1 MKEKTLLEIFSL
13 NNFWLLPQT
22 EMSENFTKF
31 LFICQLVVLIQQKQ
45 IVHNIAL
52 ANKRAV
58 EGTRDKSYE
67 IEYININP
75 INPYCKTT
83 YEIVNCKLYKTF
95 AVWRILTLLID
106 SYFNPIRCTL
116 SNAS

>member
-1 MKEKTLLEIFSL
+1 MRRLKKAFLVLLLLPFQIQNTDQLNIGDFNVKEKTLLEIFSL

-58 EGTRDKSYE
+58 EGTRDNPYE

-75 INPYCKTT
+75 I
-83 YEIVNCKLYKTF
+83 
-95 AVWRILTLLID
+95 ID
-106 SYFNPIRCTL
+106 RDYL
-116 SNAS
+116 V